1 MEPWRRIDRRKIRG
15 GKLMTTYTKEEI
27 LGKAKELAKMIAT
40 TEEVEFFKKAES
52 QINTNANVA
61 KLMGQI
67 KNLQKQAVNL
77 QHYQKHEASREVEE
91 KIDALMAEL
100 DSIPVVQEFKQ
111 SQNDVNDILQMVS
124 HTISNKVTDEII
136 ESTGGDL
143 LKGTT
148 GSQEGCSPGGCGCH

>member
-1 MEPWRRIDRRKIRG
+1 
-15 GKLMTTYTKEEI
+15 
-27 LGKAKELAKMIAT
+27 
-40 TEEVEFFKKAES
+40 
-52 QINTNANVA
+52 
-61 KLMGQI
+61 
-67 KNLQKQAVNL
+67 
-77 QHYQKHEASREVEE
+77 
-91 KIDALMAEL
+91 MAEL

-111 SQNDVNDILQMVS
+111 SQSDVNDILQMVS